1 METNIRNT
9 RSRRLDLKVEKRDYV
24 KKKPVFPSVNNE
36 LDLNTEDTIKLLNN
50 KTVYNEESKAEVLKL
65 MRSIRDFRNEW
76 LTKESPSLTVIL
88 EKFKRFT
95 DCEILVS

>member
-1 METNIRNT
+1 
-9 RSRRLDLKVEKRDYV
+9 
-24 KKKPVFPSVNNE
+24 
-36 LDLNTEDTIKLLNN
+36 
-50 KTVYNEESKAEVLKL
+50 